1 MGNVGSKGLEVD
13 LQGCTTLGVRS
24 WPIWK
29 WNTLQLFIAHPMQMY
44 VWSCWVAFSTF
55 YSRCPLCSLSTSVCM
70 CSRLHLYI
78 SLIYL
83 LIYLFLHLFDVSVHV
98 DLSVFFFSFSFLFS
112 ILTLSW
118 FSSLLISLICSP
130 SPGFFSHPSLL
141 LQLWRTIRLHLDCFY
156 LEQAMWSQSLHKH
169 LAFQISSL

>member
-13 LQGCTTLGVRS
+13 LQGCTTLGVQS
-24 WPIWK
+24 WSMWK
-29 WNTLQLFIAHPMQMY
+29 WSTLQLFSAHPMQMY

-70 CSRLHLYI
+70 CPRLHLYL

-83 LIYLFLHLFDVSVHV
+83 FIYLFLHLFDISVHV
-98 DLSVFFFSFSFLFS
+98 DLSVFFPFLFS
-112 ILTLSW
+112 ILTLSC

-130 SPGFFSHPSLL
+130 LLDSSLTPL
-141 LQLWRTIRLHLDCFY
+141 FCFNSEEWLGRLHLDCFY
-156 LEQAMWSQSLHKH
+156 LKQAKWSQSLHK
-169 LAFQISSL
+169 LAAFQISPL